1 MAISITFLGAAHTV
15 TGSCYLVEGDGLKF
29 LIDCG
34 MFQGPDVEI
43 RNLQDFDFDAS
54 EIDFVLLTHTH
65 IDHAGMLPKLVRHGF
80 KGEIFATY
88 HTIQLANILLL
99 DSAKIQENNY
109 REGIPWKHAGV
120 IDLAYDTGDA
130 QVTIGSFR
138 PVKFDEV
145 FSPRAGL
152 NVTYR
157 KAAHVLGAASIELEL
172 EGKKVVFS
180 GDIGRHN
187 HELIGEFDLD
197 YKAEV
202 DYVVMEALY
211 GGEYHPERREAVNE
225 MIKIIRETLE
235 NGGSAFIPAFAVQ
248 RTQELLHDIKI
259 AKQSGALPADTPV
272 WLDSPMAQ
280 AVTRIYQAALDHGEE
295 SIFDSEGL
303 RYVRKYKESE
313 KMSKTPGQI
322 VIAGSGMA
330 DGGRILSHLSRN
342 LKNKRNS
349 VIFVG
354 YQAEGTIGR
363 ALVEGA
369 KQIKIDG
376 IPVDVKAQIHQ
387 VRGFSAHGD
396 TNDYLKWIRRYL
408 SPKLKHIYLVHAEVE
423 RAEALS
429 AKFKEEGID
438 HPSVPDWKEKVVLE

>member
-1 MAISITFLGAAHTV
+1 MAIAITFLGAAHTV

-29 LIDCG
+29 LVDCG
-34 MFQGPDVEI
+34 MFQGPDVEA
-43 RNLQDFDFDAS
+43 RNLTEFDFDAS
-54 EIDFVLLTHTH
+54 SIDFVLLTHTH
-65 IDHAGMLPKLVRHGF
+65 IDHAGLLPKLFRHGF
-80 KGEIFATY
+80 RGEIFATY
-88 HTIQLANILLL
+88 HTIQLAHILLL

-109 REGIPWKHAGV
+109 REGIPWKHAQV
-120 IDLAYDTGDA
+120 VDIAYDTGDA
-130 QVTIGSFR
+130 ENAIAAFR
-138 PVKFDEV
+138 SVKFDEV

-172 EGKKVVFS
+172 EGKKIVFS

-187 HELIGEFDLD
+187 HELIGEFDLA

-202 DYVVMEALY
+202 DYVVMESLY
-211 GGEYHPERREAVNE
+211 GGIYHPERREAVNE
-225 MIKIIRETLE
+225 MVKLIRDTL
-235 NGGSAFIPAFAVQ
+235 NKGGSVFIPAFAVQ
-248 RTQELLHDIKI
+248 RTQELLHDLKI
-259 AKQSGALPADTPV
+259 AKQAGALTSEIPI

-295 SIFDSEGL
+295 SIFEAEGL
-303 RYVRKYKESE
+303 RYVRSYKESE

-322 VIAGSGMA
+322 IIAGSGMA
-330 DGGRILSHLSRN
+330 DGGRILSHLARN

-376 IPVDVKAQIHQ
+376 VPVDVKAAIHQ
-387 VRGFSAHGD
+387 VSGFSAHGD
-396 TNDYLKWIRRYL
+396 TNDYLKWVRRYL

-429 AKFKEEGID
+429 AKFSKEGID
-438 HPSVPDWKEKVVLE
+438 HPYIPDWKEKVILE